1 MSKKYTMVCKYLNY
15 VEHLLIFASGITSCV
30 SISAFP
36 SLVCVLVGIASS
48 VVGIKLSGIT
58 AEVKK

>member
-1 MSKKYTMVCKYLNY
+1 MVCKYLNY
-15 VEHLLIFASGITSCV
+15 VEHLLIFTSGITSCV